1 MIRHIVLFTAREERH
16 QQTILEGL
24 SLLKNTPDCLHLEIG
39 TRTIHDPVSD
49 ISPDFIV
56 YGEFESDEQLAAFK
70 NHALYQAAIDIVR
83 PLRDKRI
90 AADFESPVTP
100 IATLPLT
107 KGS

>member
-1 MIRHIVLFTAREERH
+1 MIRHIVLFTAREEQQR
-16 QQTILEGL
+16 QTILEGL
-24 SLLKNTPDCLHLEIG
+24 SLLKDIPDCLHLEIG
-39 TRTIHDPVSD
+39 INTRHDPVSE

-70 NHALYQAAIDIVR
+70 SHELYQASIDIVR

-90 AADFESPVTP
+90 AADFESPAVP

-107 KGS
+107 N